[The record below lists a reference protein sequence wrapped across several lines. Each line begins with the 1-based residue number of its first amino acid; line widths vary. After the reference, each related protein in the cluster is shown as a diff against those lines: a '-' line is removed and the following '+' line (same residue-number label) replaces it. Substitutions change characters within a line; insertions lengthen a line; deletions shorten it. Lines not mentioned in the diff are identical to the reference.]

1 MNSNKNYLICIVGPT
16 AVGKTAIAI
25 ELAQIL
31 KTEIISADSR
41 QFYRELGIGTAK
53 PDTHEL
59 SQAKHHLINS
69 LSIHDDYDVG
79 QFEQDAIEV
88 IQQIHQNH
96 QTAIMVGGSGLF
108 VDAVCNGLDEFPQVK
123 EGLRELL
130 NTELK
135 ERGLAVLVEELEKLD
150 PEYFQIVDQQNPQRV
165 IRALEVIRS
174 TGQKFSSFRV
184 RKGKSRPFEVIKIG
198 LNTNREILY
207 SRIDQRMD
215 MMIKQG
221 LFEEAEKFLPYQHL
235 NALQTVGY
243 QEIFPFLQGEY
254 DYDEAVRLLKRN
266 SRRYAKRQL
275 TWFKRDETVTWFEP
289 TQLSEIFNFIDS
301 QLKGTETKD

>member
-1 MNSNKNYLICIVGPT
+1 
-16 AVGKTAIAI
+16 
-25 ELAQIL
+25 
-31 KTEIISADSR
+31 
-41 QFYRELGIGTAK
+41 
-53 PDTHEL
+53 
-59 SQAKHHLINS
+59 
-69 LSIHDDYDVG
+69 
-79 QFEQDAIEV
+79 
-88 IQQIHQNH
+88 
-96 QTAIMVGGSGLF
+96 
-108 VDAVCNGLDEFPQVK
+108 
-123 EGLRELL
+123 
-130 NTELK
+130 
-135 ERGLAVLVEELEKLD
+135 
-150 PEYFQIVDQQNPQRV
+150 
-165 IRALEVIRS
+165 
-174 TGQKFSSFRV
+174 
-184 RKGKSRPFEVIKIG
+184 
-198 LNTNREILY
+198 
-207 SRIDQRMD
+207 MD